1 MPWSDPSGSA
11 PGLAGW
17 LLLHLA
23 IGAAGTWLARG
34 YALRRR
40 MLDQPGDR
48 RSHRV
53 ATPRG
58 GGIAIAVALLLAA
71 LWQAWRMQVAAEP
84 GALPVAAFALGLLMV
99 AGSGW
104 LDDHRPVAPW
114 VRLAVHALASGQF
127 ALALWFA
134 GAGPAAVALAFL
146 APLVLTNVWN
156 FMDGIDGLAA
166 SQAILV
172 AVAVV
177 LWATGAWW
185 WLAWALLAASAG
197 FLPWN
202 LPRARIFLGD
212 VGSGSLGFALGA
224 LLAATLAG
232 AREAGAWLLLLP
244 LSAFLLDAGLT
255 LGRRMLRAERWWTP
269 HVEHAYQ
276 VLSRRMGRH
285 GPVTA
290 LYALWTLMSVVFVMS
305 SRDFSFTSISI
316 SLPAWFASGA
326 VLWFLIQRTRISSR
340 EAENK
345 E

>member
-1 MPWSDPSGSA
+1 M

-23 IGAAGTWLARG
+23 IGAAGTWLARR

-40 MLDQPGDR
+40 LLDQPGER
-48 RSHRV
+48 RSHVV

-58 GGIAIAVALLLAA
+58 GGIAIALSLLLAS
-71 LWQAWRMQVAAEP
+71 LWLAWRMHAA
-84 GALPVAAFALGLLMV
+84 GGNGVLPLLAFAAGVLLV
-99 AGSGW
+99 GGSGW
-104 LDDHRPVAPW
+104 LDDHRPVSPW
-114 VRLAVHALASGQF
+114 KRLAAHVLASALF
-127 ALALWFA
+127 ALSMSVE
-134 GAGPAAVALAFL
+134 GAGPWAVAFAFL
-146 APLVLTNVWN
+146 APLVLTNIWN

-172 AVAVV
+172 AGAIAFWVG
-177 LWATGAWW
+177 GAWW
-185 WLAWALLAASAG
+185 WLALALLAAGTG

-224 LLAATLAG
+224 LLAATLVE
-232 AREAGAWLLLLP
+232 AREAAAWLLLLP
-244 LSAFLLDAGLT
+244 LSAFAIDAGLT
-255 LGRRMLRAERWWTP
+255 LARRVLRGERWWTP

-276 VLSRRMGRH
+276 SLARRLGRH

-290 LYALWTLMSVVFVMS
+290 VYALWSAGALAVVLS

-316 SLPAWFASGA
+316 SLPAWYASGA
-326 VLWFLIQRTRISSR
+326 ALWFLIQRTRIPSR
-340 EAENK
+340 QAENR

>member
-1 MPWSDPSGSA
+1 MPWSDLSWPA

-17 LLLHLA
+17 LLLHLT
-23 IGAAGTWLARG
+23 IGAAGTWLARR

-48 RSHRV
+48 RSHCV

-58 GGIAIAVALLLAA
+58 GGIAIAAALLLAA
-71 LWQAWRMQVAAEP
+71 LWQAWRMHAAAEP
-84 GALPVAAFALGLLMV
+84 GALPVAAFALGLLLV

-104 LDDHRPVAPW
+104 LDDHRPVSPW

-134 GAGPAAVALAFL
+134 GAGPAVVTIAFL

-156 FMDGIDGLAA
+156 FMDGIDGLAT

-172 AVAVV
+172 AVAIA
-177 LWATGAWW
+177 LWATGAWR

-232 AREAGAWLLLLP
+232 AREVGAWLLLLP

-255 LGRRMLRAERWWTP
+255 LGRRVLRGERWWTP

-276 VLSRRMGRH
+276 LLSRRLGRH

-290 LYALWTLMSVVFVMS
+290 VYALWTACPLVVVMS
-305 SRDFSFTSISI
+305 SRDFTFTSISI
-316 SLPAWFASGA
+316 WLPAWYASGA
-326 VLWFLIQRTRISSR
+326 ALWLLIQRTRIPSR
-340 EAENK
+340 EAENR

>member
-1 MPWSDPSGSA
+1 MPWSDPAWSA
-11 PGLAGW
+11 PVLAGW
-17 LLLHLA
+17 LLLYLA
-23 IGAAGTWLARG
+23 IGAAGTWLARR
-34 YALRRR
+34 YALGRR
-40 MLDQPGDR
+40 MLDQPGER
-48 RSHRV
+48 RSHHL

-58 GGIAIAVALLLAA
+58 GGIAITAALLLAA

-84 GALPVAAFALGLLMV
+84 GAMPVASFALGLLLV

-104 LDDHRPVAPW
+104 LDDHRPVSPW
-114 VRLAVHALASGQF
+114 KRLAVHVLASGQF

-134 GAGPAAVALAFL
+134 GAGSAAVMVAFL

-156 FMDGIDGLAA
+156 FMDGIDGLAT
-166 SQAILV
+166 SQAMLA
-172 AVAVV
+172 AVAIA

-212 VGSGSLGFALGA
+212 VGSGTLGFALGA

-232 AREAGAWLLLLP
+232 TREAGAWLLLLP
-244 LSAFLLDAGLT
+244 LSAFLVDAGLT
-255 LGRRMLRAERWWTP
+255 LGRRVLRGERWWTP
-269 HVEHAYQ
+269 HLEHAYQ
-276 VLSRRMGRH
+276 RLARRLGRH

-290 LYALWTLMSVVFVMS
+290 VYASWTACPVVVIMS

-316 SLPAWFASGA
+316 WLLAWYASGA
-326 VLWFLIQRTRISSR
+326 ALWLLIQRTRIPSR
-340 EAENK
+340 EAENR

>member
-1 MPWSDPSGSA
+1 MPWSDQAWPE

-23 IGAAGTWLARG
+23 IGAAGTWLARR

-40 MLDQPGDR
+40 MLDLPGDR
-48 RSHRV
+48 RSHQV

-58 GGIAIAVALLLAA
+58 GGIAIAAALLLAA
-71 LWQAWRMQVAAEP
+71 LWQAGQMYAVAES
-84 GALPVAAFALGLLMV
+84 GVLPVAAFALGLLLV

-104 LDDHRPVAPW
+104 LDDHRPVSPW
-114 VRLAVHALASGQF
+114 GRLAVHALASGQF
-127 ALALWFA
+127 ALSLWFA

-166 SQAILV
+166 SQAILT
-172 AVAVV
+172 AAAIA

-185 WLAWALLAASAG
+185 WLAWAALAASAG

-224 LLAATLAG
+224 LLAASLAE
-232 AREAGAWLLLLP
+232 ARSPAAWMLLLP
-244 LSAFLLDAGLT
+244 LSAFVLDAGLT
-255 LGRRMLRAERWWTP
+255 LGRRALRGERWWQP

-276 VLSRRMGRH
+276 ALSRRLGRH

-290 LYALWTLMSVVFVMS
+290 VYALWTGAGLIAVMS
-305 SRDFSFTSISI
+305 SRDFSFTWISI
-316 SLPAWFASGA
+316 WLPAWYASGA
-326 VLWFLIQRTRISSR
+326 ALWLLVQHTRIPSR
-340 EAENK
+340 EAENR

>member
-1 MPWSDPSGSA
+1 MPWSDLPGAA
-11 PGLAGW
+11 PGLAFW
-17 LLLHLA
+17 ILLHLT
-23 IGAAGTWLARG
+23 IGAAGTWLARR
-34 YALRRR
+34 YALRRQ
-40 MLDQPGDR
+40 MLDQPGER

-58 GGIAIAVALLLAA
+58 GGIAIAAALLLAA
-71 LWQAWRMQVAAEP
+71 LWQVWHMHVTAEP
-84 GALPVAAFALGLLMV
+84 GALPMAAFALGLLLV

-104 LDDHRPVAPW
+104 LDDHRPVSPW
-114 VRLAVHALASGQF
+114 VRLAVHALASAQF
-127 ALALWFA
+127 AMALWFA
-134 GAGPAAVALAFL
+134 GAGPAAVAFAFL
-146 APLVLTNVWN
+146 APLALTNVWN
-156 FMDGIDGLAA
+156 FMDGIDGLAT
-166 SQAILV
+166 SQAIL
-172 AVAVV
+172 AALAIA

-255 LGRRMLRAERWWTP
+255 LGRRVLRGERWWTP

-276 VLSRRMGRH
+276 LLSRRLGRH

-290 LYALWTLMSVVFVMS
+290 VYALWTACPLAVVMS

-316 SLPAWFASGA
+316 SLPAWYASGA
-326 VLWFLIQRTRISSR
+326 ALWLLIQRTCTPSR
-340 EAENK
+340 EAENR